1 MTKDDFKHIRWS
13 LLLALLM
20 VALGAAALLLT
31 HRVALEQ
38 RKAAQQAQ
46 TRLDEARSRL
56 ARARDEEAEIK
67 SKIGRFDDLLAAGVI
82 GTEKRLEWV
91 EQIKAI
97 KSVRRL
103 YDLQYE
109 IAPQR
114 PLDAAIAPGS
124 SGSYAFLSSTM
135 RLQMQLLHEV
145 DLMQF
150 LDDLRGSAHV
160 YLRPERCSVERT
172 GRDGR
177 PASGPQLKADCV
189 LDWITI
195 REQKAGA

>member
-97 KSVRRL
+97 KSARRL

-114 PLDAAIAPGS
+114 PLDAAIAPGT
-124 SGSYAFLSSTM
+124 SGSYEFLSSTM

-177 PASGPQLKADCV
+177 TSSGPQLKADCV